1 MSIEHLISF
10 NIALI
15 VALVS
20 PGPAMLVV
28 IQTSLSAGRRAGI
41 SAGCG
46 LGLMAA
52 TWTMLALLGL
62 EIIFKIF
69 PWFYTTARFIG
80 GIYLI
85 YIAWKMWLES
95 RDEIKVKTEVVRRSF
110 RQGIMVNML
119 NPKSVLFAAA
129 VLVAVF
135 PSGITPFEGA
145 IIALN
150 QLMVETLFY
159 TLLATVMN
167 ARTIKTRYLDAKIY
181 IDQTA
186 SFVLA
191 ALGLRILIKE

>member
-10 NIALI
+10 NIALL

-20 PGPAMLVV
+20 PGPAMLVI

-41 SAGCG
+41 AAGCG

-62 EIIFKIF
+62 EVIFQIF

-85 YIAWKMWLES
+85 YIAWKMWLGS
-95 RDEIKVKTEVVRRSF
+95 RDEIKIKTKVVRRSF
-110 RQGIMVNML
+110 RQGIMINML

-129 VLVAVF
+129 VLVVVF
-135 PSGITPFEGA
+135 PNGITPFEGA

-150 QLMVETLFY
+150 QLAMETLFY
-159 TLLATVMN
+159 TLLTIAMS
-167 ARTIKTRYLDAKIY
+167 ARAIKTRYLDAKIY
-181 IDQTA
+181 IDRTA
-186 SFVLA
+186 SFILA
-191 ALGLRILIKE
+191 ALGLRILIRE

>member
-10 NIALI
+10 NIALF

-28 IQTSLSAGRRAGI
+28 VQTSLSTGRQAGI
-41 SAGCG
+41 FAGCG

-62 EIIFKIF
+62 DAIFKIF

-85 YIAWKMWLES
+85 YVAWKMWLGS
-95 RDEIKVKTEVVRRSF
+95 RDEVKVKSETVRRSF
-110 RQGIMVNML
+110 RQGVTINML

-129 VLVAVF
+129 VLVVIF
-135 PSGITPFEGA
+135 PSNMTLFENA
-145 IIALN
+145 VIVLN
-150 QLMVETLFY
+150 QLAMEILFY
-159 TLLATVMN
+159 ALLATAMN
-167 ARTIKTRYLDAKIY
+167 AQGIKKRYLDAKIY
-181 IDQTA
+181 IDRTA
-186 SFVLA
+186 SFILA
-191 ALGLRILIKE
+191 TLGLRILVRE

>member
-10 NIALI
+10 NIALF

-28 IQTSLSAGRRAGI
+28 VQTSLSTGRQAGI
-41 SAGCG
+41 FAGCG

-62 EIIFKIF
+62 DAIFKIF

-85 YIAWKMWLES
+85 YVAWKMWLGS
-95 RDEIKVKTEVVRRSF
+95 RDEVKVKSETVRRSF
-110 RQGIMVNML
+110 RQGVTINML

-129 VLVAVF
+129 VLVVIF
-135 PSGITPFEGA
+135 PSNMTLFENA
-145 IIALN
+145 VIVLN
-150 QLMVETLFY
+150 QLAMEILFY
-159 TLLATVMN
+159 TLLATAMN
-167 ARTIKTRYLDAKIY
+167 AQGIKKRYLDAKIY
-181 IDQTA
+181 IDRTA
-186 SFVLA
+186 SFILA
-191 ALGLRILIKE
+191 TLGLRILVRE